1 VAVPTPSNGGSG
13 AETASLTGLHAIP
26 ASAVLAAAIPF
37 LFFHIDFQPG
47 FTVEVG
53 SLSAHAVLSDFAVLA
68 VAVVALVAGTRHGF
82 EPLRAGWPVWVA
94 GGLFVVLVGA
104 ASLYPRIWD
113 DAYDVSTHAVTA
125 AKFGEYAL
133 LAPAVPLLVRGVR
146 DLELVLAALI
156 VWASAAAIVGVLQIF
171 GVDIFD
177 AWSPGRRQPSFLG
190 HYDLAALCGAA
201 LLIALSALALRT
213 EPGLP
218 RWLLVAAGVAGAVGV
233 TVSGSAAA
241 GLGLAAATA
250 GVLLV
255 AAYRRRLTA
264 RRALA
269 SLAVV
274 GAVAIGILVMRGG
287 DVDQFVRFLG
297 IREHDPSAQ
306 ENVQTYVQRTMLAY
320 IGWQIFLD
328 HPIGGAGWQSSAK
341 EDQVY
346 GDYLDEARREFPDTP
361 AQAFPSPE
369 HPYGI
374 QNAYVQ
380 ALADLGVIGFALLIA
395 TFAAGLFLAAR
406 AAFRGPPAVFQGGA
420 LAGAW
425 LLLVM
430 GTWTAVGLVAG
441 VPLDALTWIALGLA
455 AAAAA
460 GAKLGHA

>member
-1 VAVPTPSNGGSG
+1 VAVPTPSDGGSG
-13 AETASLTGLHAIP
+13 AETTSLTQTAAIP
-26 ASAVLAAAIPF
+26 ASVVLAAAIPF

-47 FTVEVG
+47 FTLEIG

-68 VAVVALVAGTRHGF
+68 VAAAALVTGLRHGF
-82 EPLRAGWPVWVA
+82 APLRAGWPVWVA
-94 GGLFVVLVGA
+94 GGLFVLLVGA
-104 ASLYPRIWD
+104 ASIYPRLWN

-133 LAPAVPLLVRGVR
+133 LAPAVPLLVRSAR
-146 DLELVLAALI
+146 DLELVLATLV
-156 VWASAAAIVGVLQIF
+156 VWAGAAALVGVLQIF

-190 HYDLAALCGAA
+190 HYDLAALCGASLVLA
-201 LLIALSALALRT
+201 LAVLALR
-213 EPGLP
+213 PAIALP
-218 RWLLVAAGVAGAVGV
+218 RWLLVIAGVAGAVGV

-241 GLGLAAATA
+241 GLGLAAAA
-250 GVLLV
+250 AAVLL
-255 AAYRRRLTA
+255 AGAYLRRLTV

-269 SLAVV
+269 SIGIV
-274 GAVAIGILVMRGG
+274 GAVAVGILVMRGG

-328 HPIGGAGWQSSAK
+328 HPIAGAGWQSSTK
-341 EDQVY
+341 EIY
-346 GDYLDEARREFPDTP
+346 GDYLDDARREFPDTP
-361 AQAFPSPE
+361 AVAFPSPE
-369 HPYGI
+369 RPYGI

-380 ALADLGVIGFALLIA
+380 ALADLGVIGFGLLLA
-395 TFAAGLFLAAR
+395 TFAAGLWLAVR
-406 AAFRGPPAVFQGGA
+406 ALWRGPPWAVLPGV
-420 LAGAW
+420 LSGAW
-425 LLLVM
+425 VVLVM

-460 GAKLGHA
+460 GAKLGRA

>member
-1 VAVPTPSNGGSG
+1 V
-13 AETASLTGLHAIP
+13 
-26 ASAVLAAAIPF
+26 VLAAAIPF

-47 FTVEVG
+47 FTVDVG

-68 VAVVALVAGTRHGF
+68 VALVAAIAGVRHGF
-82 EPLRAGWPVWVA
+82 APLRAGWPVWLA
-94 GGLFVVLVGA
+94 GGLLVLLAGA

-133 LAPAVPLLVRGVR
+133 LAPAVPLLLRKAR
-146 DLELVLAALI
+146 DLELVLAAII
-156 VWASAAAIVGVLQIF
+156 VWAAAAAAVGVLQIF
-171 GVDIFD
+171 GVDFFD

-190 HYDLAALCGAA
+190 HYDLAALCGASLLLA
-201 LLIALSALALRT
+201 LIVLALRPT
-213 EPGLP
+213 IALP
-218 RWLLVAAGVAGAVGV
+218 DWLVVVAGVAGAMGV

-250 GVLLV
+250 AVLLV
-255 AAYRRRLTA
+255 AAYLRRLTV

-274 GAVAIGILVMRGG
+274 GSVAIGILVMRGG

-306 ENVQTYVQRTMLAY
+306 ESVQTYVQRTMLAY

-328 HPIGGAGWQSSAK
+328 HPVAGAGWQASGK
-341 EDQVY
+341 EEQVY
-346 GDYLDEARREFPDTP
+346 GDYLDDARREFPDTP
-361 AQAFPSPE
+361 EEAFPSPE

-374 QNAYVQ
+374 QNAFVQ
-380 ALADLGVIGFALLIA
+380 ALADLGLIGFLLFMA
-395 TFAAGLFLAAR
+395 TFVAGLWLATR
-406 AAFRGPPAVFQGGA
+406 AALRGPPEARLPGVV
-420 LAGAW
+420 AGAW
-425 LLLVM
+425 LLLAM

-460 GAKLGHA
+460 GAKLGRA

>member
-1 VAVPTPSNGGSG
+1 M
-13 AETASLTGLHAIP
+13 
-26 ASAVLAAAIPF
+26 
-37 LFFHIDFQPG
+37 
-47 FTVEVG
+47 
-53 SLSAHAVLSDFAVLA
+53 
-68 VAVVALVAGTRHGF
+68 
-82 EPLRAGWPVWVA
+82 
-94 GGLFVVLVGA
+94 
-104 ASLYPRIWD
+104 
-113 DAYDVSTHAVTA
+113 
-125 AKFGEYAL
+125 
-133 LAPAVPLLVRGVR
+133 
-146 DLELVLAALI
+146 
-156 VWASAAAIVGVLQIF
+156 LQIF

-190 HYDLAALCGAA
+190 HYDLAALCGATLLLA
-201 LLIALSALALRT
+201 LVVLALRPT
-213 EPGLP
+213 IALP
-218 RWLLVAAGVAGAVGV
+218 QWLLIVAGVAGAVGV

-241 GLGLAAATA
+241 GLGLAAAA
-250 GVLLV
+250 AAVLL
-255 AAYRRRLTA
+255 AGAYLRRLTV

-269 SLAVV
+269 SVGIV
-274 GAVAIGILVMRGG
+274 GAVAVGILVMRGG

-328 HPIGGAGWQSSAK
+328 HPVAGAGWQSSAK
-341 EDQVY
+341 EEQVY
-346 GDYLDEARREFPDTP
+346 GDYLDDARREFPDTP
-361 AQAFPSPE
+361 EEAFPSPE

-380 ALADLGVIGFALLIA
+380 ALADLGLIGFGLLLL
-395 TFAAGLFLAAR
+395 TFAAGLWLAVR
-406 AAFRGPPAVFQGGA
+406 AVLRGPPPAVLPGT

-460 GAKLGHA
+460 GAKLGRA

>member
-13 AETASLTGLHAIP
+13 AETASFTRLDAIP
-26 ASAVLAAAIPF
+26 ASVVLAAAIPF

-47 FTVEVG
+47 FTVELG

-68 VAVVALVAGTRHGF
+68 VAVVALVVGIRHGF

-94 GGLFVVLVGA
+94 GGLFCLLVGA

-113 DAYDVSTHAVTA
+113 GAYDVSTHAVTA

-133 LAPAVPLLVRGVR
+133 LAPAVPLLLRGAR
-146 DLELVLAALI
+146 DLELVLAALV
-156 VWASAAAIVGVLQIF
+156 VWAGAAAIVGVLQIF

-201 LLIALSALALRT
+201 LLFALTVLALGSDS
-213 EPGLP
+213 GLP
-218 RWLLVAAGVAGAVGV
+218 RWLLVTAAAGGAVGV

-250 GVLLV
+250 GVLIV
-255 AAYRRRLTA
+255 AGYRRRLTV

-274 GAVAIGILVMRGG
+274 GAVAVGILVMRGG

-320 IGWQIFLD
+320 IGWQVFLD
-328 HPIGGAGWQSSAK
+328 HPIAGAGWQSSAK
-341 EDQVY
+341 EEQVY
-346 GDYLDEARREFPDTP
+346 GDYLDDARREFPKTP
-361 AQAFPSPE
+361 KEAFPTQE
-369 HPYGI
+369 RPYGI

-380 ALADLGVIGFALLIA
+380 ALADLGVIGFALLLV

-406 AAFRGPPAVFQGGA
+406 AALRGPPESL
-420 LAGAW
+420 LAGVLAGSW

-455 AAAAA
+455 AAVAA
-460 GAKLGHA
+460 GARLGRA

>member
-1 VAVPTPSNGGSG
+1 M
-13 AETASLTGLHAIP
+13 
-26 ASAVLAAAIPF
+26 VLAAAIPF

-47 FTVEVG
+47 FTVDVG

-68 VAVVALVAGTRHGF
+68 VALVAAIAGVRHGF
-82 EPLRAGWPVWVA
+82 APLRAGWPVWLA
-94 GGLFVVLVGA
+94 GGLLVLLVGA

-133 LAPAVPLLVRGVR
+133 LAPAVPLLLRKAR
-146 DLELVLAALI
+146 DLELVLAALV
-156 VWASAAAIVGVLQIF
+156 VWAAAAAAVGVLQIF

-190 HYDLAALCGAA
+190 HYDLAALCGASLLLA
-201 LLIALSALALRT
+201 LIVLALRPT
-213 EPGLP
+213 IALP
-218 RWLLVAAGVAGAVGV
+218 DWLVVVAGVAGAVGV

-250 GVLLV
+250 AVLLV
-255 AAYRRRLTA
+255 AAYLRRLTV

-274 GAVAIGILVMRGG
+274 GSVAIGILVMRGG

-306 ENVQTYVQRTMLAY
+306 ESVQTYVQRTMLAY

-328 HPIGGAGWQSSAK
+328 HPVAGAGWQASGK
-341 EDQVY
+341 EEQVY
-346 GDYLDEARREFPDTP
+346 GDYLDDARREFPDTP
-361 AQAFPSPE
+361 EEAFPSPE

-374 QNAYVQ
+374 QNAFVQ
-380 ALADLGVIGFALLIA
+380 ALADLGLIGFLLLMA
-395 TFAAGLFLAAR
+395 TFVAGLWLATR
-406 AAFRGPPAVFQGGA
+406 AALRGPPEARLPGV

-425 LLLVM
+425 LLLAM

-460 GAKLGHA
+460 GAKLGRA

>member
-1 VAVPTPSNGGSG
+1 
-13 AETASLTGLHAIP
+13 
-26 ASAVLAAAIPF
+26 
-37 LFFHIDFQPG
+37 
-47 FTVEVG
+47 
-53 SLSAHAVLSDFAVLA
+53 
-68 VAVVALVAGTRHGF
+68 
-82 EPLRAGWPVWVA
+82 
-94 GGLFVVLVGA
+94 
-104 ASLYPRIWD
+104 
-113 DAYDVSTHAVTA
+113 VTA

-133 LAPAVPLLVRGVR
+133 LAPAVPLLLRGAR
-146 DLELVLAALI
+146 DLELVLAALV
-156 VWASAAAIVGVLQIF
+156 VWAGAAAIVGVLQIF

-201 LLIALSALALRT
+201 LLFALTVLALGSDS
-213 EPGLP
+213 GLP
-218 RWLLVAAGVAGAVGV
+218 RWLLVTAAAGGAVGV

-250 GVLLV
+250 GVLIV
-255 AAYRRRLTA
+255 AGYRRRLTV

-274 GAVAIGILVMRGG
+274 GAVAVGILVMRGG

-320 IGWQIFLD
+320 IGWQVFLD
-328 HPIGGAGWQSSAK
+328 HPIAGAGWQSSAK
-341 EDQVY
+341 EEQVY
-346 GDYLDEARREFPDTP
+346 GDYLDDARREFPKTP
-361 AQAFPSPE
+361 KEAFPTQE
-369 HPYGI
+369 RPYGI

-380 ALADLGVIGFALLIA
+380 ALADLGVIGFALLLV

-406 AAFRGPPAVFQGGA
+406 AALRGPPESL
-420 LAGAW
+420 LAGVLAGSW

-455 AAAAA
+455 AAVAA
-460 GAKLGHA
+460 GARLGRA